1 MRVGFIGLGLMGSRM
16 ARHVLQAHGSL
27 LVHNRTKKRAQ
38 PLLDEGAEW
47 ADSPPAIGKSCDI
60 VITMLTDPAAVES
73 VVLGADGLLSG
84 MRRGALWVDCTTVN
98 PSFARRMSA
107 HADAA
112 GIRYV
117 DAPVAGSTVPAEK
130 GELVVFTGGADKDVA
145 EARPFLEP
153 FAKAVEHMGE
163 RGMGSAMKMVN
174 NTFLGYAMAGF
185 SESVRLGRALGITE
199 SRIHDTML
207 GGPLVPPFLSLKKPR
222 IDAKDYSPQFP
233 LRLMY
238 KDLALACSSAYEADI
253 PVDVLAAVTQRF
265 AAAKD
270 AGMGDLDFS
279 AIYQFMNGESH
290 EASRE

>member
-16 ARHVLQAHGSL
+16 ARHVLKAHGSL
-27 LVHNRTKKRAQ
+27 LVHNRSKERAQ
-38 PLLDEGAEW
+38 PLVDEGAEW
-47 ADSPPAIGKSCDI
+47 ADSPPALGKSCDI

-84 MRRGALWVDCTTVN
+84 MQRDALWVDCTTVN
-98 PSFARRMSA
+98 PSFARRMSK
-107 HADAA
+107 HA

-117 DAPVAGSTVPAEK
+117 DAPVAGSTVPAER
-130 GELVVFTGGADKDVA
+130 GELVVFAGGADKDVA

-153 FAKAVEHMGE
+153 FAKAVKHIGE

-222 IDAKDYSPQFP
+222 IDADDYSPQFP

-238 KDLALACSSAYEADI
+238 KDLALACSSAYEA
-253 PVDVLAAVTQRF
+253 
-265 AAAKD
+265 
-270 AGMGDLDFS
+270 
-279 AIYQFMNGESH
+279 
-290 EASRE
+290 